1 MKPRSYEKLSN
12 KFFNYY
18 PFFIT
23 LLLLAL
29 TINYVGILLDITFLL
44 YGPIILPILII
55 LLFSYHSS
63 YIYSKHLLLD
73 KRERELA
80 INSIL
85 YGIIISDQEGKIIHI
100 NQVGC
105 EILGISPENAISLAL
120 DDHLWGMVDKDGNRI
135 DKNNMPISITLNTCK
150 PVIKEIIGAKNI
162 KFQKSIWLEVSTN
175 PVLNQDEQI
184 ETVVIGFGEI
194 TDQFN
199 SIKILNEKNLQ
210 LHQMT
215 FTDFILNIPNRRY
228 FKFYLT
234 REWLES
240 KKSGTPVTLFLIEI
254 DYMKEYK
261 KIYDFS
267 FDDYV
272 LKEVAKCL
280 CQIVNLHGVVTRMEG
295 NQFAVIYLGLFGKQI
310 YDRQIELH
318 NRLTQLP
325 KAIKLE
331 PQIHDFTILIGG
343 ATRTATEHTDSCI
356 LIEKANEELNAARI
370 RAYETKHL

>member
-1 MKPRSYEKLSN
+1 MKPGSYEKLPN
-12 KFFNYY
+12 KFFEYN
-18 PFFIT
+18 PIFIT

-29 TINYVGILLDITFLL
+29 ALNYVGILLDMNFLL
-44 YGPIILPILII
+44 YGPIFLSLLII
-55 LLFSYHSS
+55 LLFSHHTN
-63 YIYSKHLLLD
+63 YIYKKHLLLD

-100 NQVGC
+100 NEVGC
-105 EILGISPENAISLAL
+105 EILGISSENVISLSL
-120 DDHLWGMVDKDGNRI
+120 DDHLWGMVDRDGNLM
-135 DKNNMPISITLNTCK
+135 DKNNMPIFITLSTCK

-162 KFQKSIWLEVSTN
+162 KFQKPIWLEVSTN

-228 FKFYLT
+228 FKSYLT
-234 REWLES
+234 SEWLES
-240 KKSGTPVTLFLIEI
+240 KKSGTPITLFLIEI

-261 KIYDFS
+261 KIHDFS
-267 FDDYV
+267 FGDFV

-280 CQIVNLHGVVTRMEG
+280 CEIVNLHGVVTRMEG
-295 NQFAVIYLGLFGKQI
+295 NQFAVIYSGLFGKQI
-310 YDRQIELH
+310 HERQVVLQ

-325 KAIKLE
+325 KEIRLE
-331 PQIHDFTILIGG
+331 EQIHDFTILIGG
-343 ATRTATEHTDSCI
+343 ATHTATEHTDSCI
-356 LIEKANEELNAARI
+356 LIEEANKELNLERI
-370 RAYETKHL
+370 RVYETKR

>member
-1 MKPRSYEKLSN
+1 MKQRSYVKLPT
-12 KFFNYY
+12 KFFEYNSI
-18 PFFIT
+18 FII

-29 TINYVGILLDITFLL
+29 AFNYVGILLDIHFLL
-44 YGPIILPILII
+44 YGPIFLSFLIT
-55 LLFSYHSS
+55 LLFSHHAN
-63 YIYSKHLLLD
+63 YIYRKHLLLE

-105 EILGISPENAISLAL
+105 EILGISPENAISLSL
-120 DDHLWGMVDKDGNRI
+120 DDHLWGMVDQDGNLM

-150 PVIKEIIGAKNI
+150 PVIREIIGAKNI

-184 ETVVIGFGEI
+184 DTVVIGFGEI
-194 TDQFN
+194 TDRFN
-199 SIKILNEKNLQ
+199 SVKVLKEKNLQ
-210 LHQMT
+210 LQQMT

-228 FKFYLT
+228 FNSYLT

-261 KIYDFS
+261 KIHDFS
-267 FDDYV
+267 FGDYV

-280 CQIVNLHGVVTRMEG
+280 CEVVNLQGVVTRMEG
-295 NQFAVIYLGLFGKQI
+295 NQFAVIYSGLFGKQI
-310 YDRQIELH
+310 RERQVELH

-325 KAIKLE
+325 KIIRLE
-331 PQIHDFTILIGG
+331 AQIYDFTILIGG
-343 ATRTATEHTDSCI
+343 ATHTATEHTDSCI
-356 LIEKANEELNAARI
+356 LIEEANEELNLARI
-370 RAYETKHL
+370 KAYETTRL